1 LAAIQLGASSTF
13 QRRPKFFIAVF
24 TVAILV
30 GVAGRCVADL
40 WWVRSRTLTKA
51 EVRAGNLAS
60 VISKYFR
67 QTFAAGDA
75 ALRQLVIHGKHA
87 GGTSASAAEWE
98 RLLAP
103 RHGCADRDRF
113 DLRDGRRGSHPV

>member
-1 LAAIQLGASSTF
+1 MAAIQLGASSTF
-13 QRRPKFFIAVF
+13 QRLPKLFIAVF

-30 GVAGRCVADL
+30 GVAGLCVADL

-51 EVRAGNLAS
+51 EARAGNLAS
-60 VISKYFR
+60 VISEYFR

-75 ALRQLVIHGKHA
+75 ALRQFVIHGKTRWWNERIRR
-87 GGTSASAAEWE
+87 GMGTAS
-98 RLLAP
+98 RP